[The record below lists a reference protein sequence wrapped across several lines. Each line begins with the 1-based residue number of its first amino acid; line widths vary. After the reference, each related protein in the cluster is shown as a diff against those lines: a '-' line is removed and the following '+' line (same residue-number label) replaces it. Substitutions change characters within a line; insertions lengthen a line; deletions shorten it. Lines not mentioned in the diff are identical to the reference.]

1 VAADRTEPKV
11 LVHTE
16 NDTYW
21 AETPTHP
28 GLFASGETLD
38 EIADAVGE
46 AWKLYSQHEN
56 AGQPIAE
63 RH

>member
-16 NDTYW
+16 NDMYW

-28 GLFASGETLD
+28 GLFASGETLS
-38 EIADAVGE
+38 ELADAVGE
-46 AWKLYSQHEN
+46 AWALYSQDEN
-56 AGQPIAE
+56 AG
-63 RH
+63 

>member
-16 NDTYW
+16 NDMYW

-28 GLFASGETLD
+28 GLFASGETLS
-38 EIADAVGE
+38 ELADAVDE
-46 AWKLYSQHEN
+46 AWALYSQDEN
-56 AGQPIAE
+56 AG
-63 RH
+63 